1 MNLIDFCFVLFTI
14 FLHMALPLS
23 LHVIIDIKF
32 GFVFGSLFSFVFLFH
47 DLMWAATKTILDG
60 VNGEFRAG
68 ELTAVMGPSG
78 AGKSTLLDIL
88 TGYSTNL
95 ASGTITING
104 RSRDLKKFR
113 NQAVYIMQDDLL
125 QMHITVWEA
134 MFFSV
139 NLKIGSQ
146 LKRSE
151 KKERVSINRH
161 STTTT
166 TTQKTN

>member
-1 MNLIDFCFVLFTI
+1 
-14 FLHMALPLS
+14 
-23 LHVIIDIKF
+23 
-32 GFVFGSLFSFVFLFH
+32 
-47 DLMWAATKTILDG
+47 
-60 VNGEFRAG
+60 
-68 ELTAVMGPSG
+68 MGPSG

-113 NQAVYIMQDDLL
+113 NQAAYIMQDDLL

-151 KKERVSINRH
+151 KKERVSINIH
-161 STTTT
+161 STTTQRKINRKIIKHT
-166 TTQKTN
+166 KPSNKISLSVYTELQGF